1 MAEEIYLT
9 QYGLM
14 AERHWREFRPRM
26 VQEMEAKGTLME
38 ALFEA
43 QETTINEMEALTR
56 QLETE
61 QKLTPQQAHDQ
72 AWEMIR
78 EKYILLPPEENWLN
92 ARNYR
97 IRAEDRLG
105 DGSLKQKCRD
115 NFAAIELV
123 QRLDLESRPATDD
136 EKRILVKYV
145 GWGGIPQVFASP
157 LSNEW
162 KAEGERLKELLAQRG
177 IRGGARLNS
186 ERALHLRARYFSDLR
201 GGSADRLHARSRSG
215 ACARQRK
222 LLRPHAR
229 GHERPLATNR
239 HRDRSV

>member
-1 MAEEIYLT
+1 MGDDSGEIHSSPA
-9 QYGLM
+9 GR
-14 AERHWREFRPRM
+14 ER
-26 VQEMEAKGTLME
+26 
-38 ALFEA
+38 
-43 QETTINEMEALTR
+43 
-56 QLETE
+56 
-61 QKLTPQQAHDQ
+61 
-72 AWEMIR
+72 
-78 EKYILLPPEENWLN
+78 LN

-157 LSNEW
+157 LSTEW
-162 KAEGERLKELLAQRG
+162 KAEGERLKELLTPRA

-186 ERALHLRARYFSDLR
+186 ERALHVGARYLRDLR
-201 GGSADRLHARSRSG
+201 WRFSGSASRTVAFWSLRSAADTS
-215 ACARQRK
+215 
-222 LLRPHAR
+222 
-229 GHERPLATNR
+229 
-239 HRDRSV
+239 SV